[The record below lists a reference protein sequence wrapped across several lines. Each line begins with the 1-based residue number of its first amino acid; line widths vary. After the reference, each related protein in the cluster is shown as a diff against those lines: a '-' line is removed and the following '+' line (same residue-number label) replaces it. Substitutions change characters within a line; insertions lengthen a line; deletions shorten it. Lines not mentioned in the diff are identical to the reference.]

1 VTRKTPLLVEII
13 NHWMIVLALVLI
25 FCWQLQVE
33 KDRVEN
39 QPQQSPSI
47 DVEANR
53 ELITEAVE
61 EAIKKFLKDEHQ
73 WETAKPSIQLQMH
86 R

>member
-1 VTRKTPLLVEII
+1 VTQRTPLLVEII
-13 NHWMIVLALVLI
+13 NHWMIVLAFVLV
-25 FCWQLQVE
+25 FCWQLQTE

-39 QPQQSPSI
+39 QPQQSCPI
-47 DVEANR
+47 DAEANR

-61 EAIKKFLKDEHQ
+61 EAIKKFLKDEGQ
-73 WETAKPSIQLQMH
+73 WNTAKPAIQLHMN